1 MFLDGNIFSD
11 TRSRAMKRIDFVDPD
26 SQIYG
31 NISGLRKK
39 LKNIESV
46 GGHSIQAL
54 QLRNEITRLEALLPY
69 SSVRKNPSY
78 VSFFQEKLRR

>member
-1 MFLDGNIFSD
+1 MNKSTSSNSGN
-11 TRSRAMKRIDFVDPD
+11 
-26 SQIYG
+26 G

-54 QLRNEITRLEALLPY
+54 QLRNEIIRLEALLPY
-69 SSVRKNPSY
+69 SSVRKNSSY
-78 VSFFQEKLRR
+78 RDFFQEKLRR